1 MVSYFTMLTDEHL
14 INRTWHTLDLRVAG
28 ESLGAVAHRLVVR
41 HEALGVDTTA
51 ARVHTIPVHIDR

>member
-1 MVSYFTMLTDEHL
+1 MLTDEHL
-14 INRTWHTLDLRVAG
+14 INRTWYTLDLRVAG

-51 ARVHTIPVHIDR
+51 ARVHTIPAHIDR